1 MATSPMNTALD
12 GNHPTHW
19 DRVYAEKDSESL
31 GWYEPSPQ
39 TTLELLRQCHLPHSA
54 QILIA
59 GAGTTTLVD
68 HLLDLG
74 YTGLIAADLSA
85 VALEKLQ
92 QRLGERASRLQWV
105 VDDLS
110 ASKQLGAYQGQ
121 LDLWQDRAVLHFLL
135 TDAEREGYLQSLK
148 KLLKP
153 GGFALIACFAP
164 GTAERCSGL
173 PIRQYSAADLAEWL
187 GPSFELTTHQLQ
199 TYTMP
204 SGGQREFTHALF
216 KRHE

>member
-1 MATSPMNTALD
+1 MTAASG

-31 GWYEPSPQ
+31 GWYEPSPE
-39 TTLELLRQCHLPHSA
+39 TTLELLMQCALPLSA
-54 QILIA
+54 RILIA

-92 QRLGERASRLQWV
+92 QRLAERASQLQWV

-110 ASKQLGAYQGQ
+110 ASEKLAVYQGQ

-135 TDAEREGYLQSLK
+135 TESAREGYLQLLK

-164 GTAERCSGL
+164 GTADRCSGL
-173 PIRQYSAADLAEWL
+173 PIRQYSATDLAEWL
-187 GPSFELTTHQLQ
+187 GPSFELKTQRLQ

-216 KRHE
+216 LRHE

>member
-1 MATSPMNTALD
+1 MNKVPMNTDLD

-19 DRVYAEKDSESL
+19 DRVYAEKDSETL

-39 TTLELLRQCHLPHSA
+39 TTLELLRQCDLPLSA

-85 VALEKLQ
+85 VALAKLQ
-92 QRLGERASRLQWV
+92 QRLGERASQLQWV

-110 ASKQLGAYQGQ
+110 ASEKLGAYQGQ

-135 TDAEREGYLQSLK
+135 TESAREGYLQLLK

-164 GTAERCSGL
+164 GSAERCSGL

-187 GPSFELTTHQLQ
+187 GPSFELKTHQLQ

-204 SGGQREFTHALF
+204 SGGLREFTHALF

>member
-1 MATSPMNTALD
+1 MNTEASN
-12 GNHPTHW
+12 NHPTHW
-19 DRVYAEKDSESL
+19 DRVYAEKDTETL
-31 GWYEPSPQ
+31 GWYEPSPD
-39 TTLELLRQCHLPHSA
+39 TTLELLKQCHLPLSA

-68 HLLDLG
+68 HLLDQG

-85 VALEKLQ
+85 VALDKLQ

-110 ASKQLGAYQGQ
+110 ASEQLGAYLGQ

-135 TDAEREGYLQSLK
+135 TEPEREGYLNLLK
-148 KLLKP
+148 HLLKP

-187 GPSFELTTHQLQ
+187 GPSFALITHQLQ

-204 SGGQREFTHALF
+204 SGGLREFTHALF
-216 KRHE
+216 QRHA